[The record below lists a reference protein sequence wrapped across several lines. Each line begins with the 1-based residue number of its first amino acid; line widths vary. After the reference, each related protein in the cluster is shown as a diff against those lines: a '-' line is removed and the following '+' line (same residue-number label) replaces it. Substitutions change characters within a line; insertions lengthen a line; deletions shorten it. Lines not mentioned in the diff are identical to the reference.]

1 MLESKQILNSYNF
14 ARNSDIVFS
23 EILTHDQFNKLNIED
38 YTIVN
43 KNSRFVFYKLNKFHL
58 NENDV
63 IFCNTDMIK
72 SLFFLLK
79 DVKNLKNIKLIT
91 NQTDTLIDKS
101 LFNLKPNC
109 IKDWYSVN
117 VGFKSEN
124 LIPIPL
130 GLSNNYSPKNI
141 FVEDI
146 EFSGMRKDTK
156 NLLYLNFVANTNSK
170 ERAEIYN
177 TFKEIEWAYTDSPK
191 LNLDEYQKS
200 LEQYRFVLSP
210 HGNGIDTTEY
220 GKLCIVAISRLQ
232 NHTILL
238 IITDL
243 PILFVEEY
251 DHITHEMLINYYQSL
266 EIENIDYEKL
276 NIDFWIKKIK
286 NTNIES
292 KESKEIK
299 PKN

>member
-1 MLESKQILNSYNF
+1 M
-14 ARNSDIVFS
+14 
-23 EILTHDQFNKLNIED
+23 
-38 YTIVN
+38 
-43 KNSRFVFYKLNKFHL
+43 
-58 NENDV
+58 
-63 IFCNTDMIK
+63 
-72 SLFFLLK
+72 
-79 DVKNLKNIKLIT
+79 
-91 NQTDTLIDKS
+91 IDKS

-177 TFKEIEWAYTDSPK
+177 TFKETEWAYSDSPK

-210 HGNGIDTTEY
+210 HGNGIDTHRVWET
-220 GKLCIVAISRLQ
+220 CIVGISRLQ
-232 NHTILL
+232 NHTIL
-238 IITDL
+238 
-243 PILFVEEY
+243 
-251 DHITHEMLINYYQSL
+251 
-266 EIENIDYEKL
+266 
-276 NIDFWIKKIK
+276 
-286 NTNIES
+286 
-292 KESKEIK
+292 
-299 PKN
+299 

>member
-38 YTIVN
+38 YTIIN

-58 NENDV
+58 KENDV
-63 IFCNTDMIK
+63 IFCNTDMVK
-72 SLFFLLK
+72 SLFVLLK

-146 EFSGMRKDTK
+146 EF
-156 NLLYLNFVANTNSK
+156 
-170 ERAEIYN
+170 
-177 TFKEIEWAYTDSPK
+177 
-191 LNLDEYQKS
+191 
-200 LEQYRFVLSP
+200 
-210 HGNGIDTTEY
+210 
-220 GKLCIVAISRLQ
+220 
-232 NHTILL
+232 
-238 IITDL
+238 
-243 PILFVEEY
+243 
-251 DHITHEMLINYYQSL
+251 
-266 EIENIDYEKL
+266 
-276 NIDFWIKKIK
+276 
-286 NTNIES
+286 
-292 KESKEIK
+292 
-299 PKN
+299 

>member
-23 EILTHDQFNKLNIED
+23 EILTHDQFNKLNIAD

-58 NENDV
+58 KENDV
-63 IFCNTDMIK
+63 IFCNTDMVK

-177 TFKEIEWAYTDSPK
+177 TFKETEWAYADS
-191 LNLDEYQKS
+191 S
-200 LEQYRFVLSP
+200 
-210 HGNGIDTTEY
+210 
-220 GKLCIVAISRLQ
+220 
-232 NHTILL
+232 
-238 IITDL
+238 
-243 PILFVEEY
+243 
-251 DHITHEMLINYYQSL
+251 
-266 EIENIDYEKL
+266 
-276 NIDFWIKKIK
+276 KIK
-286 NTNIES
+286 FG
-292 KESKEIK
+292 
-299 PKN
+299 